1 MKRFK
6 DLFEKNCKT
15 LIQEIHSSKSKLS
28 LEQFNDIVVEHLI
41 IDNKDLKNYT
51 IKDNK
56 VYQKMAQS
64 LLLPYYVELL
74 PEILSK
80 KLDEDNNK
88 FYFNPNFNNENIPYL
103 KYFRKNIDFF
113 AIKNLSD
120 FNYCYLLNGY
130 LSGKPLDNDPVKYAH
145 DIGLSFCFSR
155 FFKEE
160 FEAISNSPIENIADM
175 IKIILKAKKSDELN
189 NKNHNFDF
197 LLISTL
203 VLLTKNL

>member
-1 MKRFK
+1 
-6 DLFEKNCKT
+6 
-15 LIQEIHSSKSKLS
+15 
-28 LEQFNDIVVEHLI
+28 
-41 IDNKDLKNYT
+41 
-51 IKDNK
+51 
-56 VYQKMAQS
+56 MAQS

-80 KLDEDNNK
+80 KLDKDSDK
-88 FYFNPNFNNENIPYL
+88 FYFNSNFNNKNIPYL

-120 FNYCYLLNGY
+120 FNYCYLLNEY

-160 FEAISNSPIENIADM
+160 FEAISNAPIENIVNM
-175 IKIILKAKKSDELN
+175 IKTILKTKQADEQDN